1 MWLRVHTSQSDRSE
15 VPVPFLGLISCVP
28 LGNPPKLFE
37 PHLFCIIG
45 LVGGLNEIISV
56 KCLQR
61 FPAHGQRIVSRGSVR
76 SSRSF
81 YNRRLNGVIL
91 FAVYHGTQHLMRSHT
106 FIVVPYRLVE
116 GYVR

>member
-1 MWLRVHTSQSDRSE
+1 M
-15 VPVPFLGLISCVP
+15 P

-61 FPAHGQRIVSRGSVR
+61 FLAHGRNIVSNSRGSVH

-91 FAVYHGTQHLMRSHT
+91 FAVPHGAQHLMRSHT
-106 FIVVPYRLVE
+106 FIVVPYRLLRVT
-116 GYVR
+116 